1 MWVKGL
7 EVKRLVGLVFSEQF
21 VLREGSDVR

>member
-7 EVKRLVGLVFSEQF
+7 EVKLLASLVFSEQF